1 LKKIGKLMA
10 RKLALAVLFLL
21 CVSIASAEPEYKII
35 YTVDIEG
42 DGTAIWNV
50 EYRTLLVT
58 EDDFDSFENYTR
70 QINTVHLNEFKSLM
84 QESASEAAIATSRS
98 MLLGDF
104 AGDAAVQSTPTGAY
118 GVVHYSFKWAD
129 FARIIESNIDIGD
142 AFVGGLYLSKDS
154 SLIIQY
160 PSGYTVEQVTPQPD
174 QVRDGLIWGGLR
186 SFRAGEPRIILAR
199 TPSSWLPLTVIVLF
213 IIVAGAFV
221 YNKNI
226 IQKIKKRR
234 ENMMRLGRY
243 EPEKKQLLKPIID
256 KLPFLLEDSD
266 IKPEVFMAA
275 LNIAVEIAQEGR
287 EGKPVGTGFIIGDS
301 ENVMN
306 NSRQLILNPFA
317 GHPLEER
324 MITLADLKD
333 NIKELAQLDG
343 VFVVRGDGLMEAAGR
358 YLTPDARTVD
368 LPKGLGTRH
377 SSVAGIT
384 VVTKAVGIVV
394 SQSGGW
400 IRVIKR
406 GKIEAKV

>member
-1 LKKIGKLMA
+1 MA

-21 CVSIASAEPEYKII
+21 CVSIASAEPEYKIT
-35 YTVDIEG
+35 YTVNIEG

-50 EYRTLLVT
+50 EYRTPLVT

-70 QINTVHLNEFKSLM
+70 QINTVYLNEFKSLM

-98 MLLGDF
+98 MLVGDF
-104 AGDAAVQSTPTGAY
+104 IGDTAVEYTPTGVY
-118 GVVHYSFKWAD
+118 GVVHYSFRWTN
-129 FARIIESNIDIGD
+129 FARAIESNIDVGD
-142 AFVGGLYLSKDS
+142 AFVGGLYLSNDS

-160 PSGYTVEQVTPQPD
+160 PSGYTAEQVTPRPD
-174 QVRDGLIWGGLR
+174 QVSDGLIWDGIR

-199 TPSSWLPLTVIVLF
+199 TSPSWLPLAVIALF
-213 IIVAGAFV
+213 IIVIGAFA

-226 IQKIKKRR
+226 IQKTEKGRN
-234 ENMMRLGRY
+234 NMIRFGGY
-243 EPEKKQLLKPIID
+243 EPDKRKQFLKPIID
-256 KLPFLLEDSD
+256 RLPFLLEDSD

-275 LNIAVEIAQEGR
+275 FNIAVEIAQEGR
-287 EGKPVGTGFIIGDS
+287 EGKAVGTGFIIGDS
-301 ENVMN
+301 ENVMK

-317 GHPLEER
+317 GHPPEER

-358 YLTPDARTVD
+358 YLTPDASTVD

-377 SSVAGIT
+377 SSVAAIT
-384 VVTKAVGIVV
+384 TVTKAVGIVV